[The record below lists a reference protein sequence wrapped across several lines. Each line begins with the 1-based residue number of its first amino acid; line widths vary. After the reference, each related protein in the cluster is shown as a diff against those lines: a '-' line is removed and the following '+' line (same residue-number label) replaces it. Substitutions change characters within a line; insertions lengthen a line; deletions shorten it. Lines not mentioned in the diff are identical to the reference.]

1 MVLLVH
7 LGKKIVIEA
16 MRKPSIFIQ
25 FALELT
31 GGPSGMTEE
40 AGQFDIWVFIP
51 EKLRLFQIDP
61 EIQLE
66 GRGAVQPFPTGD
78 DQLFF
83 FDGTAFENRD
93 VRKVNNLKLLVQI
106 TEPFS
111 RRPVQDD
118 TQGAMI
124 FGMRR
129 KKNDRFEEIRIP

>member
-16 MRKPSIFIQ
+16 MRKPSIVIQ

-40 AGQFDIWVFIP
+40 AGEFDIGVFIP
-51 EKLRLFQIDP
+51 KEFRLFQIDP
-61 EIQLE
+61 EIQFE
-66 GRGAVQPFPTGD
+66 GRGTLQPFPTGY
-78 DQLFF
+78 DQLLF
-83 FDGTAFENRD
+83 FDRTAFENRN
-93 VRKVNNLKLLVQI
+93 VGKVNDLKLLVQI

-111 RRPVQDD
+111 RGPVQNHS
-118 TQGAMI
+118 QGAMI

-129 KKNDRFEEIRIP
+129 KKNDRLEKIRIP